1 MSFSRTVSAS
11 ITGLVLALAGVGAAA
26 GAAQAT
32 ARPATVHPAAV
43 SPAVVSHG
51 FTAVAQTR
59 LLDTR
64 TDPAIHKFGPGGTA
78 DLTVTGLAGVPS
90 TGVSAVV
97 LNVTAIAR
105 TASTYITVYP
115 AGAGKPNSSNLNVLS
130 GFIRAN
136 QVIAQVGTNGQITI
150 YNYNGNTD
158 VLVDI
163 TGYLATGSSYTG
175 ETPARILDTR
185 ATKTPLAART
195 TRVVQVTGHGG
206 VPTGVTS
213 VVVNMTGLSTTQG
226 GYLTAYPTGTTR
238 PVTSNL
244 NLTASQTSAVLV
256 IAKLSS
262 TGSLTLYSN
271 GGPTNVLL
279 DVQGW
284 FTGTADYTSL
294 NPVRILDSRVTTSAA
309 PYGVDYEMQVSGK
322 GGVPASAGA
331 VALSVTSVDPSS
343 TGTITVHP
351 GGTKVPGTSSI
362 NAPSGRATPN
372 LVIVQLSSTGTISIY
387 NHAPGAILVDVEGWF
402 ATNPALTPPNAG
414 VIPGVVGQSY
424 DYTIAAPGG
433 LAPLTWS
440 VVSGTLPDGLALNSS
455 NGAVTGTPTTAGPV
469 TVKIAIAD
477 SSNETA
483 QQSVTF
489 TVYSVPSKQVWGW
502 GATGSG
508 VLGSTATGNAST
520 SAIPV
525 SGITGYTQVATGG
538 STAYGLKGDGTVE
551 AWGKGTNGQLGD
563 GSTTPS
569 TTTPVQVSGLSNVT
583 QIASGG
589 AGGTGYAL
597 ESDGTV
603 WAWGKGQSGQLG
615 NGTTTAVATTPVQ
628 VHTVSN
634 VTAIGTGPTTTY
646 AVEGDGT
653 VWAWGSGGGGQIG
666 NGLKVSETSPVKVNT
681 LTRGGRGRRRLPGR
695 LRPEGR
701 RHGLGLGHR
710 QRRAARERHAG
721 HGDRAGPGA
730 QPDRH
735 HADRGRVR
743 RRLRAP
749 RRWHGRGVGCR
760 PGRGARQRWPEQ
772 RQHPG
777 HGERPEQ
784 CHAAGRRQ
792 RRGLRPGQ
800 QRQGLVVGPEHLVQP
815 GPRLVRAPDHVRP
828 GDAGPGAGAEADV
841 DRGQPQRQHRPGR
854 RPELTDGA
862 RRRAL

>member
-1 MSFSRTVSAS
+1 MSFSRTLAAS
-11 ITGLVLALAGVGAAA
+11 VAGLALSIAGVGAAA
-26 GAAQAT
+26 GAAQA
-32 ARPATVHPAAV
+32 AV
-43 SPAVVSHG
+43 SPAVASHG

-64 TDPAIHKFGPGGTA
+64 TDPAIHKLGPAGTA
-78 DLTVTGLAGVPS
+78 DLTVTGVAGVPS

-105 TASTYITVYP
+105 TTSTYITVYP
-115 AGAGKPNSSNLNVLS
+115 AGTTKPNSSNLNVLA
-130 GFIRAN
+130 GVTRAN
-136 QVIAQVGTNGQITI
+136 QVIAQVGAGGAITL

-158 VLVDI
+158 VIVDI
-163 TGYLATGSSYTG
+163 TGYFATGSTYTG
-175 ETPARILDTR
+175 QAPARILDTR
-185 ATKTPLAART
+185 VTHTPLAART
-195 TRVVQVTGHGG
+195 TRVVQVTGHGN
-206 VPTGVTS
+206 VPSGVTS

-238 PVTSNL
+238 PVASNL
-244 NLTASQTSAVLV
+244 NLTTSQTSAVLV

-284 FTGTADYTSL
+284 FTGTGDYTSL

-309 PYGVDYEMQVSGK
+309 PYGTDYEMQVSGK

-343 TGTITVHP
+343 TGTVTVHP

-362 NAPSGRATPN
+362 NAPSGKATPN

-414 VIPGVVGQSY
+414 VVPGVVGQSY

-440 VVSGTLPDGLALNSS
+440 VVSGTLPDGLMLNAST
-455 NGAVTGTPTTAGPV
+455 GEVTGTPTTAGPV

-483 QQSVTF
+483 QQSITF
-489 TVYSVPSKQVWGW
+489 TVYTAASRQVWGW
-502 GATGSG
+502 GSTGSG
-508 VLGSTATGNAST
+508 ILGSAAPGNASS
-520 SAIPV
+520 SAIPL
-525 SGITGYTQVATGG
+525 SNINGYTQVADGG
-538 STAYGLKGDGTVE
+538 STAYGLKADGTVE
-551 AWGKGTNGQLGD
+551 AWGKGTNGQLGN
-563 GSTTPS
+563 GSTTTS
-569 TTTPVQVSGLSNVT
+569 TTTPVQVSGLTNVV
-583 QIASGG
+583 QVASGG

-597 ESDGTV
+597 EQNGTV

-615 NGTTTAVATTPVQ
+615 NGSTTAVVTTPVQ
-628 VHTVSN
+628 VHTVTN

-681 LTRGGRGRRRLPGR
+681 ITGAVAVAGAYQVGYALKGDGTVWAWGTGTAGQLGNGTLSTVTAPVQVHNLTDITQIAAGYGDAYALHADGTVSAWGAGPGGALGSGGLANASTPVTVSG
-695 LRPEGR
+695 LSQATQLAGGNGEGYALDSS
-701 RHGLGLGHR
+701 GNVWAWGLNTASSLGLGAFGHPATSV
-710 QRRAARERHAG
+710 QATPAR
-721 HGDRAGPGA
+721 
-730 QPDRH
+730 
-735 HADRGRVR
+735 V
-743 RRLRAP
+743 LAP
-749 RRWHGRGVGCR
+749 RLTSI
-760 PGRGARQRWPEQ
+760 
-772 RQHPG
+772 
-777 HGERPEQ
+777 
-784 CHAAGRRQ
+784 AANHSGNTVL
-792 RRGLRPGQ
+792 GI
-800 QRQGLVVGPEHLVQP
+800 GPS
-815 GPRLVRAPDHVRP
+815 
-828 GDAGPGAGAEADV
+828 
-841 DRGQPQRQHRPGR
+841 
-854 RPELTDGA
+854 
-862 RRRAL
+862 

>member
-1 MSFSRTVSAS
+1 MSFSRTLAAS
-11 ITGLVLALAGVGAAA
+11 VTGFLLTLAGVGAAA

-32 ARPATVHPAAV
+32 AQPATVHPAAV

-51 FTAVAQTR
+51 FTAVGQTR

-64 TDPAIHKFGPGGTA
+64 TDPAIHKLGPAGTA
-78 DLTVTGLAGVPS
+78 DVTVTGIAGVPS

-105 TASTYITVYP
+105 TASTYLTVYP

-163 TGYLATGSSYTG
+163 TGYLADTSTYTG
-175 ETPARILDTR
+175 QTPARILDTR
-185 ATKTPLAART
+185 VTKTPLAAHA
-195 TRVVQVTGHGG
+195 TRAVQVTGHGG

-213 VVVNMTGLSTTQG
+213 VVVNMTGLSTSQG
-226 GYLTAYPTGTTR
+226 GYLTAYPTLTTR

-244 NLTASQTSAVLV
+244 NLTTNQTSAVLV

-262 TGSLTLYSN
+262 SGSLTLYSN

-284 FTGTADYTSL
+284 FTGTADYASL

-309 PYGVDYEMQVSGK
+309 PYGTDYEMQVSGK
-322 GGVPASAGA
+322 GGVPAGAGA

-343 TGTITVHP
+343 TGTVTVHP
-351 GGTKVPGTSSI
+351 GGTKIPGTSSI

-387 NHAPGAILVDVEGWF
+387 NHAPGPILVDVEGWF

-414 VIPGVVGQSY
+414 VVPGVVGQSY
-424 DYTIAAPGG
+424 DFAIAAPGG

-440 VVSGTLPDGLALNSS
+440 VISGALPAGLTLDTS
-455 NGAVTGTPTTAGPV
+455 NGALTGTPTTAGPS
-469 TVKIAIAD
+469 TVKIGIAD

-483 QQSVTF
+483 QQSFTF
-489 TVYSVPSKQVWGW
+489 TVYSVASKQVWGW
-502 GATGSG
+502 GSTGSG

-525 SGITGYTQVATGG
+525 SGISGYTQVADGG
-538 STAYGLKGDGTVE
+538 STAYGLKADGTVE

-563 GSTTPS
+563 GSTTAS
-569 TTTPVQVSGLSNVT
+569 TTTPVPVTGLTNVIQV
-583 QIASGG
+583 ASGG

-597 ESDGTV
+597 EGDGTV

-615 NGTTTAVATTPVQ
+615 DGTTTAVATTPVQ
-628 VHTVSN
+628 VHNLTS

-646 AVEGDGT
+646 AVQAGK
-653 VWAWGSGGGGQIG
+653 VYAWGSGGGGQIG
-666 NGLKVSETSPVKVNT
+666 NGLKVSETSPVPVSNLTGVTAVAGAYQVGYALKGDGTVWAWGTGTAGQLGNGTLSTVTTPGQVHNLTDITQIAAGYGDAYALHSGGTVSSWGAGPGGALGSGGLSNASLPVTVSGLSNVTQVAGGNGEGYALDTNGKVWSWGLNT
-681 LTRGGRGRRRLPGR
+681 ASS
-695 LRPEGR
+695 
-701 RHGLGLGHR
+701 LGLGSFGHPTTFVQATPAR
-710 QRRAARERHAG
+710 VLAPALTSIAANHSG
-721 HGDRAGPGA
+721 NTVLGIGPN
-730 QPDRH
+730 
-735 HADRGRVR
+735 
-743 RRLRAP
+743 
-749 RRWHGRGVGCR
+749 
-760 PGRGARQRWPEQ
+760 
-772 RQHPG
+772 
-777 HGERPEQ
+777 
-784 CHAAGRRQ
+784 
-792 RRGLRPGQ
+792 
-800 QRQGLVVGPEHLVQP
+800 
-815 GPRLVRAPDHVRP
+815 
-828 GDAGPGAGAEADV
+828 
-841 DRGQPQRQHRPGR
+841 
-854 RPELTDGA
+854 
-862 RRRAL
+862 